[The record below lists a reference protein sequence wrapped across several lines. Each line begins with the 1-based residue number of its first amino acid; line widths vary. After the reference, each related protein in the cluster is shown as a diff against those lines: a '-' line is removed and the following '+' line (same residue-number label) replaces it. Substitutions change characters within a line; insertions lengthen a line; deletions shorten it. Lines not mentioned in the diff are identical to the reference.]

1 MVRLQLAWYSR
12 RQDRFARDLSFTQAA
27 LTFQSRSNLHAYMH
41 HYFHHLAQDYLRR
54 HRNYFVQERRG
65 FGEDAFHALW
75 FLLMREFRPQRCL
88 EIGVYRGQ
96 IISLWRLLAEKL
108 GFAVEVH
115 GISPFTAVDDEV
127 SLYPQDVD
135 YEQDVIANHD
145 AFGLHRPTLL
155 RALSTDPAARE
166 YVTSRAWD
174 LVYIDGSHDYETVLS
189 DYTICRDSLSERGLL
204 VMDDSSLRTDY
215 KAPKFSFAGH
225 PAPSRVMQE
234 RAMHELSFLAGVGHN
249 NVFIRKT
256 RQ

>member
-75 FLLMREFRPQRCL
+75 FLLMREFRPHRCL

-174 LVYIDGSHDYETVLS
+174 LVYIDGSHDYEVALS
-189 DYTICRDSLSERGLL
+189 DYILCRDHLSDRGLL
-204 VMDDSSLRTDY
+204 VMDDSSLYSDFR
-215 KAPKFSFAGH
+215 APKFSFAGH
-225 PAPSRVMQE
+225 PGPSRIVQE

-249 NVFIRKT
+249 NIFARK
-256 RQ
+256 RSQ